1 MKHLLTAL
9 LVLIPLTAAAG
20 SGHGQGEFTRH
31 KSESFFMV
39 TAEKKFSIEMEI
51 EGHALKEGANEALI
65 VIHDHDDKDVKG
77 AKITVT
83 PWMPGMGHGV
93 PEKAVITEEEAMFG
107 SRYQVENLVVNMG
120 GHWEILVEVE
130 KDDVKDGAVFD
141 FPDVGGKGGMKDGMS
156 GKVRAKPAGLDFST
170 TLTSSKKLF
179 TVSYAGDPSPL
190 PMNQIHSWKV
200 KIAQPSGEP
209 VTGATVTVNGDM
221 PEHGHGLPTEPEVTA
236 EVEPG
241 VYLLEGVKFS
251 MPGWWEVKLHIK
263 AGDREDS
270 VTFNLQLQ

>member
-9 LVLIPLTAAAG
+9 LVLMPLTAAAG
-20 SGHGQGEFTRH
+20 SGHGPGEFTKH
-31 KSESFFMV
+31 KSGSLFMV
-39 TAEKKFSIEMEI
+39 TAEKKFSIEMEV
-51 EGHALKEGANEALI
+51 EGDTLKEGANGARI
-65 VIHDHDDKDVKG
+65 VIHDRDDKDVKG

-93 PEKAVITEEEAMFG
+93 PEKAVVTEEESMFG

-130 KDDVKDGAVFD
+130 KDGVKDGAVFD
-141 FPDVGGKGGMKDGMS
+141 FPDVGGGGGMKHDMS
-156 GKVRAKPAGLDFST
+156 GKVRAKPDGLDYST
-170 TLTSSKKLF
+170 TLASSKKLF

-190 PMNQIHSWKV
+190 PMNRIHSWKV

-209 VTGATVTVNGDM
+209 VTGAMIMVSGDM

-241 VYLLEGVKFS
+241 VYLVEGMKFS

-263 AGDREDS
+263 AGAREDS